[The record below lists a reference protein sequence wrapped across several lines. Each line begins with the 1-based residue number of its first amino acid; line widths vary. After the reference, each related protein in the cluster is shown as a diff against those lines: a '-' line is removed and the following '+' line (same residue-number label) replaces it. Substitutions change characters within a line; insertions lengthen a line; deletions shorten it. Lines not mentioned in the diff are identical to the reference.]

1 MKSKPSG
8 TRHDNYEVL
17 NMVGYGLAKFE
28 KDLIQELGFKTKTA
42 LYKHLIKRRL
52 AKTVGTLKNRQDLF
66 NPLVRGGRVG
76 WWQNG
81 DRYLHRKI
89 LLDSLFGGL
98 NAAEYASVLQ
108 GYFREYFPLT
118 NEKKS
123 QLAPI
128 LATKYRQM
136 QETGREAE
144 LIFIN
149 NHQSHAPFTGG
160 MLEDARLFGDGYD
173 FQISLANKFYLV
185 EVKGVKAAEG
195 SIRFTEK
202 EYAKA
207 GEYKDAYCLAVV
219 SNLINIPRV
228 SLIFD
233 PVASLPLTMRQ
244 LTILQTIYTSASKHW

>member
-1 MKSKPSG
+1 MKNKPSG
-8 TRHDNYEVL
+8 TKHDNYEVL
-17 NMVGYGLAKFE
+17 NLVGYGMAKFE
-28 KDLIQELGFKTKTA
+28 KELILELGFKTKTA
-42 LYKHLIKRRL
+42 LYAHLIERRL

-76 WWQNG
+76 WHQNG

-98 NAAEYASVLQ
+98 DATEYAAMLKN
-108 GYFREYFPLT
+108 YFHEYFPLA

-123 QLAPI
+123 LLAPI

-149 NHQSHAPFTGG
+149 NHQSHAPFSGG
-160 MLEDARLFGDGYD
+160 ILEDARLFGDGYD
-173 FQISLANKFYLV
+173 FQISFASKYYLV
-185 EVKGVKAAEG
+185 EVKGLKAAEG

-202 EYAKA
+202 EHAKA

-219 SNLINIPRV
+219 SNLINIPRI
-228 SLIFD
+228 SLVFD
-233 PVASLPLTMRQ
+233 PVASVSLTKKE
-244 LTILQTIYTSASKHW
+244 LAVLQTIYTSASQRW